1 MRWCIPS
8 KKFSRATRM
17 STRRKISVRK
27 ILQFCVTVAAVT
39 GFMLA
44 MTAAARRHESRRVTG
59 TDLRIT
65 NPHAAHFLDKAA
77 LEEMLFTRRHMN
89 PEKLKLRAVDL
100 RRLEKLARTNP
111 WVANA
116 QAYVDHQRVLHVRV
130 TQRVPVVRLF
140 GRDGSSHYLDTALKP
155 LPVSVGYAHYIP
167 VVTGVPT
174 LADDSAGRVFRGQI
188 IALVNRISRDTFWNA
203 QVSEIAIS
211 PNGQGFE
218 LVPVLGNHRIL
229 LGDTCRLDAKL
240 QGLFSFYK
248 GVLNR
253 VGWDKYT
260 VLDARYRGQVVASPS
275 LPWKAPI
282 DRAATNMNWVKT
294 IVGDAAA
301 NAASNGNTFLADSA
315 RRAAAVASP
324 SAQNK
329 VAGPSASAM
338 PVPTRATQQRAATSA
353 QDRPAITPLRP
364 ATKTPPARSATSA
377 SARAT
382 TGTPTNATPAR
393 NAPAPSNRSARPKPP
408 VPGGTSSNRNPK
420 PKAED
425 AAPKPK
431 YTLPPR

>member
-1 MRWCIPS
+1 MG
-8 KKFSRATRM
+8 
-17 STRRKISVRK
+17 TRRKISVRK
-27 ILQFCVTVAAVT
+27 VLQFFVTVAAVT
-39 GFMLA
+39 GFVLA
-44 MTAAARRHESRRVTG
+44 MTAAARRQESRRITG

-65 NPHAAHFLDKAA
+65 NPRAAHFLDKAA

-89 PEKLKLRAVDL
+89 PEKLRLGAVDL

-155 LPVSVGYAHYIP
+155 LPVSVGDAHYIP

-174 LADDSAGRVFRGQI
+174 LSDDSTGRAFRGQI
-188 IALVNRISRDTFWNA
+188 IALVKRISRDTFWSA
-203 QVSEIAIS
+203 QVAEIAVS
-211 PNGQGFE
+211 PDGRGFE
-218 LVPVLGNHRIL
+218 LVPVLGSHRIL
-229 LGDTCRLDAKL
+229 LGDTSRLDAKL
-240 QGLFSFYK
+240 DGLFSFYK

-260 VLDARYRGQVVASPS
+260 VLDVRYRGQVVASPS
-275 LPWKAPI
+275 LPWKAPV

-294 IVGDAAA
+294 IVGDGRDTGRASGVQATPIVPTTVPVFAPTTNAAPTVSAAA
-301 NAASNGNTFLADSA
+301 
-315 RRAAAVASP
+315 SP
-324 SAQNK
+324 
-329 VAGPSASAM
+329 PS
-338 PVPTRATQQRAATSA
+338 RATQQRAASST
-353 QDRPAITPLRP
+353 QNRPAAVP
-364 ATKTPPARSATSA
+364 ARSANSTPPARKATGA

-382 TGTPTNATPAR
+382 IPVRTTTARTTSAT
-393 NAPAPSNRSARPKPP
+393 SIQGVRPKSAT
-408 VPGGTSSNRNPK
+408 GAAPK
-420 PKAED
+420 PSVSKPKRDD